1 METLEKEVVALFKEE
16 HQDWVKHIK
25 DAEEQNEGVDINLG
39 GNFAERLEKLLTA
52 LRNFRERNKKKGKG
66 LFRRG

>member
-25 DAEEQNEGVDINLG
+25 EAEESNEGVDINLG
-39 GNFAERLEKLLTA
+39 GNFAERLEKLLTS
-52 LRNFRERNKKKGKG
+52 LRNFRARNKTKKGIWGK
-66 LFRRG
+66 

>member
-16 HQDWVKHIK
+16 HQDWVEHIQEAEKK
-25 DAEEQNEGVDINLG
+25 DGAVDINLG

-52 LRNFRERNKKKGKG
+52 LRNFRERNKKKKG
-66 LFRRG
+66 LWGK